1 MPLTAVIDQ
10 SRLDGGGL
18 LAVLTRRGST
28 STLELE
34 GECDLAQREALHRV
48 IGEALAARPESLVL
62 DLRRLGFIDSSG
74 VHIVVELAA
83 QAREGHVQLVI
94 CPGPRAVQRVFEVCG
109 LTSHL
114 PFVEGAW
121 TGAGAPRRRSAQA

>member
-1 MPLTAVIDQ
+1 MSLTAAIDQ
-10 SRLDGGGL
+10 SRLDGSGL
-18 LAVLTRRGST
+18 RAVLSRRGAT

-48 IGEALAARPESLVL
+48 IGEALAGRPESLVL
-62 DLRRLGFIDSSG
+62 DLGRLGFIDSSG
-74 VHIVVELAA
+74 IHIVVELAA
-83 QAREGHVQLVI
+83 RASEDNVQLMI